1 MSFGPVVRV
10 SRPVRACLSGEDLDW
25 MGGRS
30 VCVALDLM
38 TTAEVN
44 GSVTAEIA
52 SDTAL
57 FEWTRGIWRYLGERI
72 PGLAPDP
79 PPVRVWSEAP
89 RASGLASSTAL
100 ILALFEAFV
109 AVITTAAPVPLAV
122 LVQWAYEFEF
132 AICNG
137 GGMDHLAI
145 AWGGATLF
153 DGRPS
158 GLPDLIG
165 HVDFPAEWSLIVVD
179 SGTPKSTAHH
189 IRSVRAQYAA
199 SDPVLAEYIE
209 RSDAA
214 SGLAWEAI
222 RARNLRT
229 LTDAMTDAHR
239 AMRNLQKMSTPLI
252 EQVRSLARSAAGL
265 PLKISGAGGGGA
277 LIGVCP
283 ATEAAA
289 IAESL
294 RTAYRDAQ
302 PGIQVIVAGSIAV
315 YS

>member
-1 MSFGPVVRV
+1 MSVGPVVRV

-30 VCVALDLM
+30 ACVTLDLM
-38 TTAEVN
+38 TTVEVN

-57 FEWTRGIWRYLGERI
+57 FEWTRGIWWFLGERI
-72 PGLAPDP
+72 PGLARDP

-89 RASGLASSTAL
+89 CASGLASSTAL
-100 ILALFEAFV
+100 ILALFEAFI
-109 AVITTAAPVPLAV
+109 AVITTASPAPLDVI
-122 LVQWAYEFEF
+122 VQWAYEFEF

-145 AWGGATLF
+145 ARGGATLF
-153 DGRPS
+153 DGRLS
-158 GLPDLIG
+158 GLPELID
-165 HVDFPAEWSLIVVD
+165 HVDFPAEWSLVVVD
-179 SGTPKSTAHH
+179 SGTPKSTPHH

-209 RSDAA
+209 RSNAA
-214 SGLAWEAI
+214 SGRVWEAI
-222 RARNLRT
+222 CARRLRA

-239 AMRNLQKMSTPLI
+239 AMRDLQKMSTPLI
-252 EQVRSLARSAAGL
+252 EQLRSLARNAAGL

-294 RTAYRDAQ
+294 RAAYRDVQ
-302 PGIQVIVAGSIAV
+302 PGVQVIVAGSVTV

>member
-1 MSFGPVVRV
+1 MVRV

-25 MGGRS
+25 TGGRS
-30 VCVALDLM
+30 ACVALDLL
-38 TTAEVN
+38 TTVEVN

-57 FEWTRGIWRYLGERI
+57 SEWAGDIWRFLGERI
-72 PGLAPDP
+72 PGLAQDP
-79 PPVRVWSEAP
+79 PLVRVWSEAP
-89 RASGLASSTAL
+89 LASGLASSTAL

-109 AVITTAAPVPLAV
+109 TVITPASPVPSDV
-122 LVQWAYEFEF
+122 VVQWAYEFEF
-132 AICNG
+132 AICHG

-145 AWGGATLF
+145 ARGGATLF

-158 GLPDLIG
+158 GLPDLLD
-165 HVDFPAEWSLIVVD
+165 HVDFPAEWSLVVVD
-179 SGTPKSTAHH
+179 SGTPKSTPHH

-214 SGLAWEAI
+214 SGMVWEAI
-222 RARNLRT
+222 RARDLRA
-229 LTDAMTDAHR
+229 LTDAMTEAHR
-239 AMRNLQKMSTPLI
+239 AMRDLQKMSTPLI
-252 EQVRSLARSAAGL
+252 ERLRSLARSAVGL

-283 ATEAAA
+283 MTDAAA

-294 RTAYRDAQ
+294 RAAYHDVQ
-302 PGIQVIVAGSIAV
+302 PGIQVIIAGSVGV

>member
-1 MSFGPVVRV
+1 MVSV

-30 VCVALDLM
+30 ACVALDLF
-38 TTAEVN
+38 TTVEVN

-57 FEWTRGIWRYLGERI
+57 FEWARGIWRFLGERI
-72 PGLAPDP
+72 PGLAQDP

-109 AVITTAAPVPLAV
+109 ATIPAAAPVPLDV
-122 LVQWAYEFEF
+122 IVQWAYEFEF

-145 AWGGATLF
+145 AQGGATLL

-158 GLPDLIG
+158 GLPELID
-165 HVDFPAEWSLIVVD
+165 HVDFPAEWSLVVVD
-179 SGTPKSTAHH
+179 SGTPKSTPHH

-214 SGLAWEAI
+214 SGLVWEAI
-222 RARNLRT
+222 RARRLRA

-239 AMRNLQKMSTPLI
+239 AMRDLQKMSTPLI
-252 EQVRSLARSAAGL
+252 ERLRSLARSAVGL

-283 ATEAAA
+283 ASDAAA

-294 RTAYRDAQ
+294 RAAYQDVQ
-302 PGIQVIVAGSIAV
+302 PGIQVIVAGSVSV

>member
-1 MSFGPVVRV
+1 VNLGSVIRV

-25 MGGRS
+25 IGRRS
-30 VCVALDLM
+30 ACVALDLL
-38 TTAEVN
+38 TTVEVN
-44 GSVTAEIA
+44 GSVTAQIA

-57 FEWTRGIWRYLGERI
+57 LEWSRGIWRFLSQRI
-72 PGLAPDP
+72 PGLAQDP

-89 RASGLASSTAL
+89 LASGLASSTAL
-100 ILALFEAFV
+100 ILALFEAFI
-109 AVITTAAPVPLAV
+109 AVSTPTSPVPSDV
-122 LVQWAYEFEF
+122 IVQWAYEFEF

-145 AWGGATLF
+145 ARGGATLF

-158 GLPDLIG
+158 GLPQLIG
-165 HVDFPAEWSLIVVD
+165 HVDFPVEWSLLVVD
-179 SGTPKSTAHH
+179 SGTPKSTPHH

-199 SDPVLAEYIE
+199 SDPILAEYIE

-214 SGLAWEAI
+214 SGSVWDAI
-222 RARNLRT
+222 RERHLRA

-239 AMRNLQKMSTPLI
+239 AMRDLQKMSTPLI
-252 EQVRSLARSAAGL
+252 EQLRSTARNAAGL

-277 LIGVCP
+277 LIGVCS
-283 ATEAAA
+283 ATDAAA

-294 RTAYRDAQ
+294 RGAYRDVQ
-302 PGIQVIVAGSIAV
+302 PGIQVIVAGSVSV

>member
-1 MSFGPVVRV
+1 VSLGPVVRI

-25 MGGRS
+25 IGGRS
-30 VCVALDLM
+30 ACVALDLM
-38 TTAEVN
+38 TTAEAN
-44 GSVTAEIA
+44 GSATAEIA

-57 FEWTRGIWRYLGERI
+57 FEWTRGIWRFLGERI
-72 PGLAPDP
+72 PGLAQDP
-79 PPVRVWSEAP
+79 PPVRVWSKAP
-89 RASGLASSTAL
+89 LASGLASSTAL

-109 AVITTAAPVPLAV
+109 AVIPTTAPVPSDII
-122 LVQWAYEFEF
+122 VQWAYEFEL

-145 AWGGATLF
+145 ARGGATLF

-158 GLPDLIG
+158 GLPDLLD
-165 HVDFPAEWSLIVVD
+165 HVDFPAEWSLVVVD
-179 SGTPKSTAHH
+179 SGTPKSTPHH

-214 SGLAWEAI
+214 SGLVWEAI
-222 RARNLRT
+222 RARHLRA
-229 LTDAMTDAHR
+229 LTDAMTEAHR
-239 AMRNLQKMSTPLI
+239 AMRDLQKMSTPLI
-252 EQVRSLARSAAGL
+252 EQLRSLARSAAGL

-283 ATEAAA
+283 ATDAAT
-289 IAESL
+289 IAGSL
-294 RTAYRDAQ
+294 RAAYRAVQ
-302 PGIQVIVAGSIAV
+302 PGIQVIVAGSVGV

>member
-1 MSFGPVVRV
+1 VSLGPVVRV

-25 MGGRS
+25 MEGRS
-30 VCVALDLM
+30 ACVAIDLL
-38 TTAEVN
+38 TTVEVN
-44 GSVTAEIA
+44 GSVTADIA

-57 FEWTRGIWRYLGERI
+57 LEWARGIWRFLGERI
-72 PGLAPDP
+72 PGLAQDP

-89 RASGLASSTAL
+89 CASGLASSTAL

-109 AVITTAAPVPLAV
+109 AVIPAAAPVSSAV
-122 LVQWAYEFEF
+122 IVQWAYEFEF

-137 GGMDHLAI
+137 GGMDHVAI
-145 AWGGATLF
+145 ARGGAMLF
-153 DGRPS
+153 DGRLS
-158 GLPDLIG
+158 GLPELID
-165 HVDFPAEWSLIVVD
+165 HVDFPVEWSLVVVD
-179 SGTPKSTAHH
+179 SGTPKSTPHH

-222 RARNLRT
+222 RARNLRA
-229 LTDAMTDAHR
+229 LTDAMTEAHR
-239 AMRNLQKMSTPLI
+239 AMRDLQKMSTPLI
-252 EQVRSLARSAAGL
+252 EQLRSLARSTAGL

-294 RTAYRDAQ
+294 HAAYRDAQ
-302 PGIQVIVAGSIAV
+302 PGIQVIVAGSVSV

>member
-1 MSFGPVVRV
+1 
-10 SRPVRACLSGEDLDW
+10 
-25 MGGRS
+25 
-30 VCVALDLM
+30 VALDLL
-38 TTAEVN
+38 TTVEIN

-57 FEWTRGIWRYLGERI
+57 FAWTQGVWRFLRERI
-72 PGLAPDP
+72 PGLAQDP
-79 PPVRVWSEAP
+79 PPVRVRSEAP

-100 ILALFEAFV
+100 ILALFEAFI
-109 AVITTAAPVPLAV
+109 AGITTASRVPSDV
-122 LVQWAYEFEF
+122 IVQWAYEFEF

-145 AWGGATLF
+145 ARGGATLF

-158 GLPDLIG
+158 GLPELID
-165 HVDFPAEWSLIVVD
+165 HVDFPAEWSFIVVD
-179 SGTPKSTAHH
+179 SGTLKSTPHH
-189 IRSVRAQYAA
+189 IKSVRAQYAA
-199 SDPVLAEYIE
+199 LDPVLAEYIE

-214 SGLAWEAI
+214 SRSVWDAI
-222 RARNLRT
+222 RARHLNA

-239 AMRNLQKMSTPLI
+239 AMRNLQKMSTPLL
-252 EQVRSLARSAAGL
+252 EQLRALARNGVGL

-277 LIGVCP
+277 LIGVCS
-283 ATEAAA
+283 ATDAAA

-294 RTAYRDAQ
+294 RSAYHDTQ
-302 PGIQVIVAGSIAV
+302 PGTQVIVARSAAV